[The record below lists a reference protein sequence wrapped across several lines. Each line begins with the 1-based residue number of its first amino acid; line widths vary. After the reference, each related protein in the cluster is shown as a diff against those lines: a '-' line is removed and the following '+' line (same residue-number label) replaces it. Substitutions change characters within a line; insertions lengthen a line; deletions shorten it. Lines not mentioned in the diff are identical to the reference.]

1 MNQDE
6 VILGVDTHLDVHVGA
21 VISCTGRLLGTQ
33 AVETTAAGYLKL
45 LDWARSFGELR
56 RAGVEG
62 TATYGAGLTRLMR
75 DHGVEVFEV
84 NRPDRSARRT
94 RGKSDPTDAESAAC
108 AVLAGRATAVPKQQ
122 SGAAYAMRAVS
133 AARRSAVKARTQTI
147 NQLRGILVSA
157 PQDIRDRLLRPNA
170 EDCVNMCSKVRSLG
184 AEPLLQSLL
193 ATLRL
198 LAKRWLA
205 LKAEV
210 KVLDAE
216 LEQLTCQHASRLR
229 QKFGVG
235 AQTAAV
241 LVCVAGDNPDRLK
254 SEASLAALCGVSP
267 L

>member
-6 VILGVDTHLDVHVGA
+6 VILGVDTHLDMHVGA
-21 VISCTGRLLGTQ
+21 VISATGRLLGTQ
-33 AVETTAAGYLKL
+33 AVETTAAGYLQL
-45 LDWARSFGELR
+45 LNWARSFGALR

-62 TATYGAGLTRLMR
+62 TATYGAGLTRR
-75 DHGVEVFEV
+75 DNSVEMFEV
-84 NRPDRSARRT
+84 NHPDRAARRT
-94 RGKSDPTDAESAAC
+94 RGKSDPTGAESAAC
-108 AVLAGRATAVPKQQ
+108 AVLAGRATAIPKQQ

-133 AARRSAVKARTQTI
+133 AARRSAVKSKTQTI

-157 PQDIRDRLLRPNA
+157 PQDIRDRLLHPKA
-170 EDCVNMCSKVRSLG
+170 EDCVHMCLKVRSLG
-184 AEPLLQSLL
+184 TGPLLQSLR

-205 LKAEV
+205 LKAVV

-254 SEASLAALCGVSP
+254 SEASLTAL
-267 L
+267 